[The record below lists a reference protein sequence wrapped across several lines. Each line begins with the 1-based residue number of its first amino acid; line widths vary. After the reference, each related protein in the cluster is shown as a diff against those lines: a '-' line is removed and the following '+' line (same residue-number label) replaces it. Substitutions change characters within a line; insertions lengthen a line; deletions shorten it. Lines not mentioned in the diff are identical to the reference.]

1 MTNFLTAAIEN
12 KRAEVEAMKLAISE
26 SMMFDMA
33 RRTRRAPLSLSGA
46 IKGNYTGII
55 AEFKRKSP
63 LKGNLN
69 PLADAYEVTKG
80 YQTLGASAIA
90 VMTDTRFYGGSL
102 SDLAMAS
109 KAVTIPILRMDIII
123 DKYQILESYVY
134 GADAV
139 LLTASILTTDE
150 IEAMMVVAHR
160 FGMEVM
166 LDINTADDIKKITAS
181 TDIIG
186 VNNRDYKTFAT
197 DIDASYNMM
206 PKLPKEIDKVALSG
220 ICSHQDIH
228 RLRAIGYSG
237 FLIGETFMKK
247 NNPAEA
253 MYNFINPPHMG

>member
-1 MTNFLTAAIEN
+1 
-12 KRAEVEAMKLAISE
+12 MKLAVGE
-26 SMMFDMA
+26 SMMADMA
-33 RRTRRAPLSLSGA
+33 RRIRRTPLSLSGA
-46 IKGNYTGII
+46 INGNYTGII

-63 LKGNLN
+63 LKGNIN
-69 PLADAYEVTKG
+69 PLADAFEVTKG
-80 YQTLGASAIA
+80 FQTHGASAVA

-102 SDLAMAS
+102 TDLALAS
-109 KAVTIPILRMDIII
+109 KAVTIPILRVDFII

-139 LLTASILTTDE
+139 LLTASFLTTEE
-150 IEAMMVVAHR
+150 IEAMIAVAHR
-160 FGMEVM
+160 LGMEVL
-166 LDINTADDIKKITAS
+166 LDISSNDDIKKITPS

-206 PKLPKEIDKVALSG
+206 PKLPKELDKVALSG

-228 RLRAIGYSG
+228 RLRTIGYSG